1 VKGVL
6 EVGLHAASQPQV
18 ITVLRDVDLP
28 EHRLDDRLASG
39 VVCLARGWVGQRTT
53 LPIRRLVARG

>member
-28 EHRLDDRLASG
+28 EHRLDGRLA
-39 VVCLARGWVGQRTT
+39 LARGWVGQRTT